1 MKNIIDQF
9 NYEGT
14 YQCHEPYGYG
24 HINETYLV
32 TCENPTKQYIL
43 QWINPTVFKRIPEL
57 MKNIELVT
65 THIKEQYEHEGV
77 DTKDRV
83 LTYVPTHDGYSF
95 YKVGDDYYRLYHF
108 VDHSTSYEQVPD
120 ERYLELAGEA
130 FGEFQKRLNTFDA
143 NLLFE
148 TIEDFHHTPKRYQR
162 FVESLNDAIP
172 ERLVEAKEWIS
183 FIHERAHM
191 MEKVIHG
198 INASLIP
205 LRVTHNDTKINN
217 ILFDRSEPK
226 VKCLVDLDTV
236 MPGSLL
242 YDFGDAVRFGCST
255 AKEDETDLNLVDVN
269 LVYFEA
275 FTKGF
280 IKPLRDTMTETE
292 FEYLAWSS
300 VLITLEL
307 GMRFLMD
314 YLLGD
319 HYFKIHRPKHNYERA
334 INQLTLVK
342 RFEDKLELMND
353 IVRKYR

>member
-9 NYEGT
+9 KFEGT
-14 YQCHEPYGYG
+14 YQNHELYGYG

-32 TCENPTKQYIL
+32 TCENPNKQYIL
-43 QWINPTVFKRIPEL
+43 QWINPAVFKRIPEL
-57 MKNIELVT
+57 MRNIELVT
-65 THIKEQYEHEGV
+65 THIRQQYEQEGI
-77 DTKDRV
+77 DTRDKV
-83 LTYVPTHDGYSF
+83 LTYVPTHEGESF

-108 VDHSTSYEQVPD
+108 VDNSTSYEQVPD

-130 FGEFQKRLNTFDA
+130 FGEFQKRLNSFDA

-172 ERLVEAKEWIS
+172 ERLKEAKEWIS
-183 FIHERAHM
+183 FIQERSIL
-191 MEKVIHG
+191 MEKIVHG
-198 INASLIP
+198 MNASLIP

-217 ILFDRSEPK
+217 ILFDRNEPK

-255 AKEDETDLNLVDVN
+255 AKEDETDLRLVDVN
-269 LVYFEA
+269 LTYFEA

-280 IKPLRDTMTETE
+280 MKPLKDTMTETE

-300 VLITLEL
+300 ILITLEL

-319 HYFKIHRPKHNYERA
+319 HYFKIHHPKHNYERA
-334 INQLTLVK
+334 VNQLTLVK
-342 RFEDKLELMND
+342 RFEEKLDLMND
-353 IVRKYR
+353 IVKKYR

>member
-9 NYEGT
+9 L
-14 YQCHEPYGYG
+14 YQGIYVNHEPYGYG
-24 HINETYLV
+24 HINGTYLV
-32 TCENPTKQYIL
+32 TCEKPSKQYIL
-43 QWINPTVFKRIPEL
+43 QWINPGVFKHIPEL

-65 THIKEQYEHEGV
+65 NHIRSQYENEGI

-83 LTYVPTHDGYSF
+83 LSYVLTQQGDSF
-95 YKVGDDYYRLYHF
+95 YKVDENYYRLYDF
-108 VDHSTSYEQVPD
+108 VENSTSYEQVPD

-130 FGEFQKRLNTFDA
+130 FGEFQHRLHSFDA
-143 NLLFE
+143 SLLFE
-148 TIEDFHHTPKRYQR
+148 TIKDFHHTPKRYEH
-162 FVESLNDAIP
+162 FVDSLKDAIP
-172 ERLVEAKEWIS
+172 ERLKEAKKWIS
-183 FIHERAHM
+183 FIQERAQM
-191 MEKVIHG
+191 MEVVIKG
-198 INASLIP
+198 ISSNQIP

-217 ILFDRSEPK
+217 ILFDKHAPV

-255 AKEDETDLNLVDVN
+255 AKEDETNLNLIDVN
-269 LVYFEA
+269 IDYFEA

-280 IKPLRDTMTETE
+280 IKPLKDTMTDTE
-292 FEYLAWSS
+292 FEYLAYSS
-300 VLITLEL
+300 ILITLEL

-319 HYFKIHRPKHNYERA
+319 HYFKIHHPKHNYERA

-342 RFEDKLELMND
+342 RLEEKLPVMNE
-353 IVRKYR
+353 IVNKYR